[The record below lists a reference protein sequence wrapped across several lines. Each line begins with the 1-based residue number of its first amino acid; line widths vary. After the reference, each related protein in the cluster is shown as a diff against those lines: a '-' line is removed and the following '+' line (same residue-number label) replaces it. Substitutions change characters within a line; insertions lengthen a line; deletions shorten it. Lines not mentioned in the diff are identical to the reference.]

1 LSGPGAGPIPPPAS
15 ATPTWTSRPDGDPRT
30 DRALPATISYQLEAA
45 AGATTLVNSVELDP
59 SQAKLRL
66 LAPLAAPRI
75 KAAVTQ
81 NLGKL
86 KLLLE
91 RPVQHKDFC
100 RGNAIGTIK
109 ANYIK

>member
-1 LSGPGAGPIPPPAS
+1 
-15 ATPTWTSRPDGDPRT
+15 
-30 DRALPATISYQLEAA
+30 
-45 AGATTLVNSVELDP
+45 VELDP
-59 SQAKLRL
+59 FQTKLRL